1 MGASAAESVYL
12 QAGMGRSCGR
22 PPGRL
27 GAGEMP
33 PSRRDA
39 VWEAQSP
46 TGVGRASLAGQ
57 WVRTRLRRRLGRGKV
72 EPERGGMRVGPGSGH
87 SSPRRVLALCR

>member
-1 MGASAAESVYL
+1 
-12 QAGMGRSCGR
+12 
-22 PPGRL
+22 
-27 GAGEMP
+27 MP
-33 PSRRDA
+33 PSCRDA

-57 WVRTRLRRRLGRGKV
+57 WVGTHLRRQLGRGKV
-72 EPERGGMRVGPGSGH
+72 EPERAGRHAGGTGEWPQFSRHRGERAARGPGSR